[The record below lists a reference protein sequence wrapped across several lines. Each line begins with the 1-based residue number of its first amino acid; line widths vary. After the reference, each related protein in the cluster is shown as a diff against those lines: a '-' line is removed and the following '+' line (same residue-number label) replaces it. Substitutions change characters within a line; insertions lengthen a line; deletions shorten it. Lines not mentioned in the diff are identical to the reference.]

1 MADAPYSRGDSFGG
15 GVEQLAARV
24 AHTHEVVGSSP
35 TPATSFDF
43 PLGAASGAGFPRF
56 PVPQKPSPVFFFR
69 PQGQP
74 AQRVA
79 EFAKKFSFPILT

>member
-56 PVPQKPSPVFFFR
+56 PVPQKPSPVFFSARRGNRRSALRNSQKNFR
-69 PQGQP
+69 S
-74 AQRVA
+74 R
-79 EFAKKFSFPILT
+79 S